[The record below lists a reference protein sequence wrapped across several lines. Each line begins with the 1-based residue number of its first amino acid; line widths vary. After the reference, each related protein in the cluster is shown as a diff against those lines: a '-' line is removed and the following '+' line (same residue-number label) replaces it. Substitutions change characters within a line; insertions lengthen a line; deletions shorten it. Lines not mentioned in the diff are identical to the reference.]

1 MVGGNSDYTTAAV
14 KFGKGNYATTVA
26 NTDGI
31 ADTTQTSSAS
41 HREPLPFRVKTAD
54 IRMAGNS
61 PFISSDGTKSATMN
75 TSKYWV
81 EGDNMRLNGEDIKS
95 YYPSDN
101 ANVIDPTIA
110 DIDVGVDSDG
120 YLSTVTVNDS
130 GYYPWDF
137 AGGRDD
143 GGDTMTA
150 INNMFVYEINAT
162 AVTPATVT
170 ASEDEDNMVNIGLD
184 YWNDTDY
191 NENRTWPSH
200 VRPAT
205 VNITVNQPSSS
216 VYSQSGIKYVRS
228 SGVIK
233 YQIEF
238 VYPILTEEQF
248 APILSTVEAARG
260 QMRPFLLPLR
270 FITETK
276 DYGLLFQ
283 KPNDTATEQYKVK
296 VVSTDAT
303 DPSLITLE
311 GFNSYTTEALIKGQ
325 HVSIGLDTVSNNNG
339 SLHTIIADNS
349 SNIYGETKAKL
360 SYPPKTAL
368 IPGTDVI
375 LQPKWAVATLA
386 ADAFE
391 FQKTLSG
398 HFVCKALFMLDEFK

>member
-1 MVGGNSDYTTAAV
+1 
-14 KFGKGNYATTVA
+14 
-26 NTDGI
+26 
-31 ADTTQTSSAS
+31 
-41 HREPLPFRVKTAD
+41 
-54 IRMAGNS
+54 MAGNV
-61 PFISSDGTKSATMN
+61 PFVSADGTKSATIN
-75 TSKYWV
+75 TSKYWTTGAKMKLKGV
-81 EGDNMRLNGEDIKS
+81 DIAS
-95 YYPSDN
+95 RSPSNN
-101 ANVIDPTIA
+101 ANVIDAVVP
-110 DIDVGVDSDG
+110 DIDITVDSDG
-120 YLSTVTVNDS
+120 YINGIND
-130 GYYPWDF
+130 
-137 AGGRDD
+137 AAI
-143 GGDTMTA
+143 T
-150 INNMFVYEINAT
+150 INNPGRFDRSYAGAYTGNFVNNTDYKLVYEINAT
-162 AVTPATVT
+162 AVTPVTVT

-184 YWNDTDY
+184 YWDGMDY

-228 SGVIK
+228 SGIIK

-248 APILSTVEAARG
+248 APILSTIEAARG
-260 QMRPFLLPLR
+260 QLHPFLLPLR
-270 FITETK
+270 FITDTK

-283 KPNDTATEQYKVK
+283 KPNESEAEQYAVK
-296 VVSTDAT
+296 VVSTDAD

-311 GFNSYTTEALIKGQ
+311 GFSSYTTEALIKGQ

-368 IPGTDVI
+368 TPGTDVI